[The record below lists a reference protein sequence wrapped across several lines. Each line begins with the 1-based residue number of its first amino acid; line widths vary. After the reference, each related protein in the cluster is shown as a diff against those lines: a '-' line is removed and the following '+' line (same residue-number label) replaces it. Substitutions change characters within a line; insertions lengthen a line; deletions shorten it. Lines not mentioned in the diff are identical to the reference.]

1 MPEEPSRTSL
11 KTRIVAGFTAL
22 MLLAGPALALSE
34 IKTEEVPATGP
45 AATEEQGERPAVK
58 PPSGPVPLPDP
69 IAPLPGSGRSG
80 TETPEQAA
88 PPSETGEPAVALPP
102 PEILRDIELL
112 PGPVKRMRELIMEA
126 CRSGDIE
133 NLRPLIGT
141 AGSMTTLSFGGEDGD
156 PIEYLRGT
164 SGDPDGTE
172 ILAILLEVLE
182 AGFVHLDEGAETEL
196 YVWPYFFA
204 VPLDKLTK
212 PQKVEL
218 FKLVTAGDYE
228 DMQSFGAYIFFRVG
242 ITPEGRW
249 AFFVA
254 GD

>member
-1 MPEEPSRTSL
+1 MFEEPSRISF
-11 KTRIVAGFTAL
+11 KARILAGMAIL
-22 MLLAGPALALSE
+22 MLLARPALALSE
-34 IKTEEVPATGP
+34 IKTEEVPAASSPTAEEKGEVPP
-45 AATEEQGERPAVK
+45 AK

-69 IAPLPGSGRSG
+69 IIPGPGGDPG
-80 TETPEQAA
+80 TEAPEKAA
-88 PPSETGEPAVALPP
+88 PPSNTGEPAAAAPA
-102 PEILRDIELL
+102 PEILHDIDLL
-112 PGPVKRMRELIMEA
+112 PAPVKRMRELIMEA

-133 NLRPLIGT
+133 KLRPLIGT
-141 AGSMTTLSFGGEDGD
+141 PGSMTTLSFGGEDGD

-182 AGFVHLDEGAETEL
+182 AGFVHLDEGTGTEL
-196 YVWPYFFA
+196 FVWPYFYA
-204 VPLDKLTK
+204 VALDKLTK